1 MDTPVI
7 DINKLCT
14 SIQGKKLHEG
24 LSLNV
29 YRGEILGLVGAS
41 GSGKSILLLTI
52 LGLNRYDS
60 GSIRI
65 FGIDHRDQKSALS
78 LRHRWGVLFQSG
90 ALFSSLS
97 VGDNIRVP
105 MREIGHISETLMR
118 DLTLLKLK
126 IVGLPEDTEA
136 KFPAELSGGMIKRAA
151 LARALAIDAE
161 LLFLDEPTSGL
172 DPISAR
178 RFDLLI
184 KDLQRN
190 LNFTVM
196 MVTHDLDSLFT
207 VCDRVAVLVD
217 QKLVIGTATS
227 LQKHPHPW
235 IREYFQGRRASTL
248 KGEVEK

>member
-90 ALFSSLS
+90 ALFSS

-207 VCDRVAVLVD
+207 VCDRVAGYISA
-217 QKLVIGTATS
+217 KTS
-227 LQKHPHPW
+227 SSLD
-235 IREYFQGRRASTL
+235 
-248 KGEVEK
+248 